1 MREVGQSPIQ
11 LRREVNGF
19 VVNRLQSA
27 MLSEAFKL
35 VEDGIVS
42 VDEVD
47 RAVSDGLGLRWSFMG
62 PFQTIDLNAKTGV
75 AEYCRNLGPM
85 YYGLAKEQADA
96 RPWTQGLVETVEGQ
110 LRERTPADAIASSQQ
125 WRDTYL
131 AKLGAFKR
139 QQK

>member
-1 MREVGQSPIQ
+1 
-11 LRREVNGF
+11 
-19 VVNRLQSA
+19 

-35 VEDGIVS
+35 VEDGIVT

-62 PFQTIDLNAKTGV
+62 PFQTIDLNAKTGI

-96 RPWTQGLVETVEGQ
+96 RPWAQKLVETVESQ
-110 LRERTPADAIASSQQ
+110 LRERTPADDIASSQQ

-139 QQK
+139 QQN